1 MKCKPKLDLIR
12 QEIKAAQDRQK
23 SYADLKRSNRVFQ
36 EGDMV
41 FLRIKPKRSSLSLG
55 KYKKLRARYC
65 GPYQITQKINDQ
77 AYRLDLPNHLK
88 VHNVFHVILLKQY
101 IPDPNHIL
109 DDETIITADDGT
121 FAIEPQEIL
130 QTRIQ
135 TL

>member
-1 MKCKPKLDLIR
+1 
-12 QEIKAAQDRQK
+12 
-23 SYADLKRSNRVFQ
+23 
-36 EGDMV
+36 MV

-88 VHNVFHVILLKQY
+88 VHNVFHVSLLKQY

-135 TL
+135 TLRNREIKEHLVKWSAYPIDDATWEREDQLVQDYPSFMSR